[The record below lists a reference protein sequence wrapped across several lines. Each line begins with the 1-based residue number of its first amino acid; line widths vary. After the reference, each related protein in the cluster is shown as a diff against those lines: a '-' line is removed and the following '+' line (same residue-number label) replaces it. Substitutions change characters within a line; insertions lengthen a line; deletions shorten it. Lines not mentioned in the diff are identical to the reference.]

1 MRYVLVIVV
10 FILSGFAVTAQKE
23 LKLAKK
29 YLADYKGVIPAY
41 ILPSSGGEVRVNE
54 TPIEVTINES
64 TIELTIGQL
73 RRKDNYVILFESK
86 GYFLLECKVENE
98 PVAERIVVYKRGKKI
113 GRDGLY
119 PQPTAILFKQKS

>member
-1 MRYVLVIVV
+1 MRYVLVIAV
-10 FILSGFAVTAQKE
+10 FFLSGLIVTAQKE
-23 LKLAKK
+23 LKLSKK
-29 YLADYKGVIPAY
+29 YLGDYKGVIPAY
-41 ILPSSGGEVRVNE
+41 ILPTSGGEARVNE
-54 TPIEVTINES
+54 TSIEVTINES
-64 TIELTIGQL
+64 TIEVVIGQL

-86 GYFLLECKVENE
+86 GYFLLECKVEGQ